1 MPHVA
6 ALDGEQEMNGFAK
19 VAQLIREAGADLSS
33 DLDRMDKVDEMR
45 RQRDEAQAS
54 ASALFASVGEC
65 DRLYR
70 TATGERR
77 TELRLL
83 SNCLWGEYD
92 IARKEY
98 LRLDRELQPLLP
110 PQPVTHSY
118 LDAEEKYLASRRA
131 AGCPVTYHGD

>member
-33 DLDRMDKVDEMR
+33 DLDRMDKVDELR
-45 RQRDEAQAS
+45 RQRDEAQS
-54 ASALFASVGEC
+54 AACELFASANEH
-65 DRLYR
+65 DRLER
-70 TATGERR
+70 QSTGERR
-77 TELRLL
+77 IEHRLM
-83 SNCLWGEYD
+83 SQRLWGEYD
-92 IARKEY
+92 IARREY

-110 PQPVTHSY
+110 PEPVTSY

-131 AGCPVTYHGD
+131 AGVAVTYHGD

>member
-19 VAQLIREAGADLSS
+19 VAQLIREAGAELSS
-33 DLDRMDKVDEMR
+33 DLDRMDKVDELR
-45 RQRDEAQAS
+45 RQRDDAQAD

-70 TATGERR
+70 AATGDRR

-83 SNCLWGEYD
+83 GNRLWADYD
-92 IARKEY
+92 RARKEY
-98 LRLDRELQPLLP
+98 LRLDRELQALRPE
-110 PQPVTHSY
+110 PVTHSH
-118 LDAEEKYLASRRA
+118 LDAEEKYLAARRA
-131 AGCPVTYHGD
+131 AGMAVNYHGD